1 MHREMLV
8 AVQVR
13 RFARLEELG
22 RDADA
27 PFRRGSNLF
36 ELTWQARE
44 RERGGESGSKKE
56 MSHPRR
62 TLAGSCIF
70 NKGQNLLSIVR
81 RDEQER
87 DLSGCDF
94 PETKLNSKSCYT

>member
-8 AVQVR
+8 AMKAG

-27 PFRRGSNLF
+27 PLRRGSNLF
-36 ELTWQARE
+36 ELTWQASE
-44 RERGGESGSKKE
+44 RERSGESGSDKE

-62 TLAGSCIF
+62 RLTGNCVS
-70 NKGQNLLSIVR
+70 NKGQSLLSIVR
-81 RDEQER
+81 RDEQDR
-87 DLSGCDF
+87 KIKPGRALIY
-94 PETKLNSKSCYT
+94 PT

>member
-27 PFRRGSNLF
+27 SFRRGSNLF
-36 ELTWQARE
+36 ELTRRGGE

-62 TLAGSCIF
+62 RLAGSCVF
-70 NKGQNLLSIVR
+70 NNHRTNV
-81 RDEQER
+81 
-87 DLSGCDF
+87 
-94 PETKLNSKSCYT
+94 N

>member
-8 AVQVR
+8 AMQVR

-56 MSHPRR
+56 MSHHRWTLPDPFLSSHFGSSKMNHRPTAFRQSRPKLRWLRVR
-62 TLAGSCIF
+62 TA
-70 NKGQNLLSIVR
+70 R
-81 RDEQER
+81 
-87 DLSGCDF
+87 
-94 PETKLNSKSCYT
+94 

>member
-1 MHREMLV
+1 MLV

-36 ELTWQARE
+36 ELTRRGGE
-44 RERGGESGSKKE
+44 RERSGESRGKKE
-56 MSHPRR
+56 MSHPRW
-62 TLAGSCIF
+62 TLAGKSVARDTI
-70 NKGQNLLSIVR
+70 LR
-81 RDEQER
+81 R
-87 DLSGCDF
+87 F
-94 PETKLNSKSCYT
+94 I

>member
-27 PFRRGSNLF
+27 PFRRGEQSF
-36 ELTWQARE
+36 RIDP
-44 RERGGESGSKKE
+44 
-56 MSHPRR
+56 PRR
-62 TLAGSCIF
+62 G
-70 NKGQNLLSIVR
+70 KGAR
-81 RDEQER
+81 RPEWQQKR
-87 DLSGCDF
+87 DVSSSPDV
-94 PETKLNSKSCYT
+94 SVV

>member
-22 RDADA
+22 RDTDA

-36 ELTWQARE
+36 ELTWQTRE
-44 RERGGESGSKKE
+44 RERGGESGSDKE
-56 MSHPRR
+56 MFHPR
-62 TLAGSCIF
+62 
-70 NKGQNLLSIVR
+70 
-81 RDEQER
+81 
-87 DLSGCDF
+87 
-94 PETKLNSKSCYT
+94 

>member
-27 PFRRGSNLF
+27 SFRRGSNLF
-36 ELTWQARE
+36 ELTRRGGE
-44 RERGGESGSKKE
+44 RERGGESGGQKE

-62 TLAGSCIF
+62 RLAGSCVF
-70 NKGQNLLSIVR
+70 NNHRTNV
-81 RDEQER
+81 
-87 DLSGCDF
+87 
-94 PETKLNSKSCYT
+94 N

>member
-22 RDADA
+22 RDTDA

-36 ELTWQARE
+36 ELTLQVSE
-44 RERGGESGSKKE
+44 RERGGKSGSKKE
-56 MSHPRR
+56 MSHPRW
-62 TLAGSCIF
+62 TLAGSCVF
-70 NKGQNLLSIVR
+70 NNYRTSV
-81 RDEQER
+81 
-87 DLSGCDF
+87 
-94 PETKLNSKSCYT
+94 N